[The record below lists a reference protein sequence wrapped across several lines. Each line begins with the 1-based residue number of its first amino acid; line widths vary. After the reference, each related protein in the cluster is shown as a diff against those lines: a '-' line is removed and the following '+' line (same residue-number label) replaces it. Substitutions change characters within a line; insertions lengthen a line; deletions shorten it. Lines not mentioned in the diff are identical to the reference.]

1 MKAHLTTSCS
11 TRPEC
16 PSAAQSCSMTLGIR
30 SKFILFVCECIGLG
44 CVDAGGAGERL
55 EVFFGMGF
63 PEREDQPERTF
74 S

>member
-1 MKAHLTTSCS
+1 
-11 TRPEC
+11 
-16 PSAAQSCSMTLGIR
+16 MTLGIR